1 MLHVSQGCK
10 TPQLQ
15 YVPMALGH
23 GFAAENDF
31 APGASPI
38 AVISDSYRLSSM
50 CGSFT
55 RVPCH
60 QADADV
66 GLSTRE

>member
-10 TPQLQ
+10 PPQRQ

-31 APGASPI
+31 APGASPV
-38 AVISDSYRLSSM
+38 AVIIDSYRLSSM

-55 RVPCH
+55 RGPCH
-60 QADADV
+60 QTDAHV
-66 GLSTRE
+66 GLSTPE